1 MSKGQLKLAFIGA
14 GSVNFGGV
22 DQGSPW
28 NHAKRID
35 MLSDEFKI
43 DVVGIS
49 DVDQARLE
57 FVLKQ
62 QREGPAPHVW
72 KNTKLFNNYL
82 TMLEETKPQ
91 CVFIGTPPNIHGQIE
106 IDCIKLGI
114 DMFIEKP
121 INNQHP
127 NKVEEIIRTLDE
139 YPNVI
144 TSVGYMLRYCKSVDY
159 IKELIK
165 GKTVISTT
173 ARYNSAY
180 VSIPKPMWWDLRRSG
195 GPIIEQATHF
205 CDLSRYFGGDI
216 NLETV
221 SSVFVSPKDKSGQL
235 SEVPKG
241 CEKDVEDEY
250 KIPRATHAI
259 WKYQENGT
267 IGCLSHAL
275 TMKGTRYHTEFE
287 MWLDGMRISLYDPYT
302 DQCVVTVN
310 DEEIPFP
317 DDDPYLTE
325 DRIFL
330 KAVLTRD
337 TSEIKSPYHDAFK
350 TYKLT
355 YKITYPNYVE

>member
-1 MSKGQLKLAFIGA
+1 
-14 GSVNFGGV
+14 
-22 DQGSPW
+22 
-28 NHAKRID
+28 
-35 MLSDEFKI
+35 
-43 DVVGIS
+43 VVGIS
-49 DVDQARLE
+49 DVDQQRLE

-62 QREGPAPHVW
+62 QLEGPAGNVW
-72 KNTKLFNNYL
+72 KNTKLFNNHL
-82 TMLEETKPQ
+82 IMLEEAKPH
-91 CVFIGTPPNIHGQIE
+91 CVFIGTPPNVHGQIE
-106 IDCIKLGI
+106 LDCIKLEV

-121 INNQHP
+121 LHCQHP
-127 NKVEEIIRTLDE
+127 SKVEEIVHALDE
-139 YPNVI
+139 HPNVI

-165 GKTVISTT
+165 GKTIISTT

-205 CDLSRYFGGDI
+205 CDLSRYLAGDV

-221 SSVFVSPKDKSGQL
+221 SSIFVSPQDKSGQL

-241 CEKDVEDEY
+241 CETNLEDQY
-250 KIPRATHAI
+250 KIPRATHAF
-259 WKYQENGT
+259 WKYKENGS

-287 MWLDGMRISLYDPYT
+287 LWLDGMRISLYDPYT
-302 DQCVVTVN
+302 EHCVVTVN

-330 KAVLTRD
+330 HAVINRD
-337 TSEIKSPYHDAFK
+337 TSEIKSSYHDSFK

-355 YKITYPNYVE
+355 YKITYPNYLE